1 MATAPFTGNG
11 RAATRG
17 LTDVARVN
25 DRGTMAEDVQ
35 QQGYTQWAPPV
46 AMADAV
52 DAFWQFWVPRR
63 PHPGEALPRQHR
75 VLPDGCTDLIFD
87 FHHAPGPVW
96 LASSR
101 LAVVGPMKRFVLI
114 DLEPGAVSLGVRLRP
129 GWAQAL
135 LGIHPRE
142 LCDLNVTVQDCAP
155 ALAQLQRRME
165 DCASPAQAMA
175 LLQDTITRRWASFRG
190 TAKPRALHALAHLQ
204 ASAGRVRMAALAR
217 SLGVSERTL
226 HRDILDEAG
235 VAPKLLARVLRFQR
249 AVSLLRARDGADL
262 CDVAL
267 ECGYAD
273 QAHLSRD
280 VRELAGVSPHRTRRL
295 SAVRFLQDRP
305 APSVGRRAHAGHP
318 LTDRS
323 SP

>member
-1 MATAPFTGNG
+1 MDALAAWSLTGRVRING
-11 RAATRG
+11 G
-17 LTDVARVN
+17 D
-25 DRGTMAEDVQ
+25 TMAEDEQ
-35 QQGYTQWAPPV
+35 QQGYTQWAPPA

-52 DAFWQFWVPRR
+52 DAFWQFWVPR
-63 PHPGEALPRQHR
+63 HPQQGAPLRRQHR

-87 FHHAPGPVW
+87 FHHAPGPAW

-101 LAVVGPMKRFVLI
+101 LGIVGPMKRFVLV

-135 LGIHPRE
+135 LGVSPRE
-142 LCDLNVTVQDCAP
+142 LCGLNVTVQDCAP

-165 DCASPAQAMA
+165 DCATPAHAMT
-175 LLQDTITRRWASFRG
+175 LLQDTITQRWTSFRDV
-190 TAKPRALHALAHLQ
+190 AKPRAVHALAHLQ
-204 ASAGRVRMAALAR
+204 SCEGQVRMTALAH

-235 VAPKLLARVLRFQR
+235 IAPKLLARVLRFQR
-249 AVSLLRARDGADL
+249 AVSLLRANGGAAL

-280 VRELAGVSPHRTRRL
+280 VRELAGVSPSTL
-295 SAVRFLQDRP
+295 
-305 APSVGRRAHAGHP
+305 VG
-318 LTDRS
+318 
-323 SP
+323 

>member
-1 MATAPFTGNG
+1 MDALTAW
-11 RAATRG
+11 G
-17 LTDVARVN
+17 LTHRERTSGRD
-25 DRGTMAEDVQ
+25 TMAEDEQ
-35 QQGYTQWAPPV
+35 QQGYTQWAPPA

-63 PHPGEALPRQHR
+63 PQRGASLLQQHR

-87 FHHAPGPVW
+87 FHHAPGRAW
-96 LASSR
+96 LARSR
-101 LAVVGPMKRFVLI
+101 LGIVGPMKRFILV

-135 LGIHPRE
+135 LGVSPRE
-142 LCDLNVTVQDCAP
+142 LCGLNVTVQDCAP
-155 ALAQLQRRME
+155 AFAQLQRRME
-165 DCASPAQAMA
+165 DCATPAHAMS
-175 LLQDTITRRWASFRG
+175 LLQDTLTQRWASFRDI
-190 TAKPRALHALAHLQ
+190 AKPRAVQALAHLQ
-204 ASAGRVRMAALAR
+204 SSGGQVRMTALAR

-249 AVSLLRARDGADL
+249 AVSLLRANGGAAL
-262 CDVAL
+262 CDVAF

-280 VRELAGVSPHRTRRL
+280 VRELAGVSP
-295 SAVRFLQDRP
+295 SAL
-305 APSVGRRAHAGHP
+305 VG
-318 LTDRS
+318 
-323 SP
+323 